1 MNCVFSSQSN
11 YHIFVL
17 GQKMTLNKG
26 KNLSGD
32 KHILLAEKRA
42 AALRE
47 NLKRRKLQG
56 ITTTKN
62 KEEHDESSP

>member
-11 YHIFVL
+11 YHIFAL